1 MSLPVGGRAVAVP
14 FIIFTL
20 IWGSTWI
27 VIRDQLGSVPAQWSV
42 AYRFLIASAAMFA
55 VAKWNGDRIA
65 PGKGMLTAAGLIGV
79 SQFTINFNAVYM
91 AEHFITSGLVATVFA
106 LLVLPNALLAWLM
119 LDQKPTVRFLVASTI
134 AAAGIGLL
142 FAHELRSNPAL
153 DGDALAIGIGWT
165 MLGLLG
171 ASVSNVYQAR
181 ATVQKLP
188 LFSLLAWSML
198 IGATFDVVIAF
209 VMTGPPVI
217 ETRAGYWLGLA
228 YLALA
233 ASVLCFSIYYPVVRK
248 IGPGKAAYSSAIV
261 PIIAM
266 ALSTAFEGFRWTPL
280 AAAGASLAIGGM
292 VLALWTR
299 QRPMK
304 VANPDAA

>member
-1 MSLPVGGRAVAVP
+1 MSEQHGVRAVAIP

-42 AYRFLIASAAMFA
+42 AYRFLMASAAMFV
-55 VAKWNGDRIA
+55 VAKWNGHRVTPDKR
-65 PGKGMLTAAGLIGV
+65 MLLAAGLIGV
-79 SQFTINFNAVYM
+79 AQFTLNFNAVYM

-106 LLVLPNALLAWLM
+106 LLMLPNALLAWLM
-119 LDQKPTVRFLVASTI
+119 LGQKPTARFLVASTV
-134 AAAGIGLL
+134 AAAGMGLL

-153 DGDALAIGIGWT
+153 DWDALAIGIGWT
-165 MLGLLG
+165 ILGLLG

-181 ATVQKLP
+181 DNVRKLP
-188 LFSLLAWSML
+188 LYSLLAWSML
-198 IGATFDVVIAF
+198 IGALLDVAIAF
-209 VMTGPPVI
+209 VLTGPPVVEHRI
-217 ETRAGYWLGLA
+217 GYWLGLA

-266 ALSTAFEGFRWTPL
+266 ALSTAFEGFHWTPL
-280 AAAGASLAIGGM
+280 AAAGAALAIGGM

-299 QRPMK
+299 QRPLK
-304 VANPDAA
+304 VANPDAG